1 MVAVSCNPYEES
13 KEHGRPQ
20 AAKKSPVGSF
30 LVFGFHPVGMSN
42 VVAAAAFAR
51 GIFNLTRTG
60 IAAELTAASE
70 QRLPP
75 VGGRCRIA
83 TKRGVQGSE
92 AGAVVSGIL
101 LGGFYSLMGMGQNI
115 IFGVMNIVNFCH
127 GEMLMVGMYITYV
140 LYTYFGVDPY
150 VALPIVAVLMFGL
163 GALIQSTLITP
174 SLKTKSFTNLLFLTV
189 GLGLLL
195 TNGALVIF
203 GSTYYKIIT
212 PYSQTYIPLGPVTIA
227 LPRLVSFLI
236 LIVVAIALFAF
247 LKYSTTGKQIRA
259 VSQNPIGAEVVGIN
273 VKKIY
278 ILTYGLGVALAGIA
292 GSLLTQFYTIYP
304 TAGASFGFRAL
315 IVVVVGGLGSI
326 PGAFF
331 AGIFLGLLEQ
341 MSALFISPSYSDMI
355 VFVTFIIILVV
366 RQVMILRRR

>member
-1 MVAVSCNPYEES
+1 MEVFL
-13 KEHGRPQ
+13 Q
-20 AAKKSPVGSF
+20 A
-30 LVFGFHPVGMSN
+30 LVN
-42 VVAAAAFAR
+42 
-51 GIFNLTRTG
+51 
-60 IAAELTAASE
+60 
-70 QRLPP
+70 
-75 VGGRCRIA
+75 
-83 TKRGVQGSE
+83 
-92 AGAVVSGIL
+92 GIL

-189 GLGLLL
+189 
-195 TNGALVIF
+195 ALVIF
-203 GSTYYKIIT
+203 DSTYYKIIT

>member
-1 MVAVSCNPYEES
+1 MEVFL
-13 KEHGRPQ
+13 Q
-20 AAKKSPVGSF
+20 A
-30 LVFGFHPVGMSN
+30 LVN
-42 VVAAAAFAR
+42 
-51 GIFNLTRTG
+51 
-60 IAAELTAASE
+60 
-70 QRLPP
+70 
-75 VGGRCRIA
+75 
-83 TKRGVQGSE
+83 
-92 AGAVVSGIL
+92 GIL

-174 SLKTKSFTNLLFLTV
+174 SLKTKSFTN
-189 GLGLLL
+189 LLL